1 MDTLPARY
9 YRNGKRIDG
18 TYPCFNCPY
27 GDNKT
32 CSMCVFARWNVEGVL
47 AGFSPDQAYRKAH
60 GQDAG
65 QSPLLQQ
72 IAKRPTPLERGF
84 PANEVL
90 PRVPLNP
97 MFPVPTYNS
106 ITRSLSK
113 LRQIRRKV
121 G

>member
-9 YRNGKRIDG
+9 YRKGKRIDG
-18 TYPCFNCPY
+18 SYPCLDCAY

-32 CSMCVFARWNVEGVL
+32 CSMCVFARWNVEGIM
-47 AGFSPDQAYRKAH
+47 AGFSPDQAHRKAH
-60 GQDAG
+60 GQDAA
-65 QSPLLQQ
+65 QSPLIRQV
-72 IAKRPTPLERGF
+72 AKQPTPLERGF

-90 PRVPLNP
+90 PRVQLP

-106 ITRSLSK
+106 ITVSLSK
-113 LRQIRRKV
+113 LQQIRRKV